1 MNVQQIAAMRA
12 ASAQLQ
18 VAAAEQPDLED
29 IEEERYEMNE
39 MLAQAEEFNGV
50 LCQGFDVGAVDQAA
64 LDAEL
69 AGLDGE
75 LGSIPTAPV
84 AMGAGAGYNPAGYN
98 PGLAQPG
105 GFGALPSA
113 PAAPWM
119 QQPTNVPAAAAPQQ
133 QQPAGSAY
141 STGVSGVRM

>member
-1 MNVQQIAAMRA
+1 
-12 ASAQLQ
+12 
-18 VAAAEQPDLED
+18 
-29 IEEERYEMNE
+29 

-84 AMGAGAGYNPAGYN
+84 AMGAGAAAYNPAGAAYA
-98 PGLAQPG
+98 PGLAQPGYGGG

-113 PAAPWM
+113 PAAAPQPWM
-119 QQPTNVPAAAAPQQ
+119 QQPTSVPSAV
-133 QQPAGSAY
+133 QPAGSAY
-141 STGVSGVRM
+141 STGVSGVKM